1 METQNE
7 ERTLNDSTAV
17 KCSLLNNSL
26 KYGLIAGVAMVLL
39 SLLLY
44 VMDVTMTGWV
54 QYASLVILLAGIVL
68 GNLAFRDKC
77 SGGFLSYGRSLGSG
91 VLISV
96 FAGLL
101 MAIYSYLFFSFFDP
115 GELVK
120 LTQIAEDKMFEQGLS
135 DEQVDDAM
143 SMTKMFMTPVFIS
156 ISSLFSMALWGTV
169 FSLLVSI
176 FIKKNDNSFD
186 SAFPQS

>member
-1 METQNE
+1 METLNE
-7 ERTLNDSTAV
+7 ERSINDTTAE
-17 KCSLLNNSL
+17 KCSLMNNSL
-26 KYGLIAGVAMVLL
+26 KYGLLTGTAMVLL

-44 VMDVTMTGWV
+44 VMDVTMSGWV
-54 QYASLVILLAGIVL
+54 QYASLVILLAGIVI

-135 DEQVDDAM
+135 DEQVDQAM